1 MQTWFCDSMTK
12 KIRVNHITFLCNKST
27 GVNTTRYLF
36 LLHAPATSSCMASCN
51 YFWSISTEFCRE
63 VTDIQMPHVA
73 PVILPEMYKIFIHAE
88 VCWQMLCYVS
98 SSTGEKW
105 NCDVIM
111 FCYIVSTVEHIL
123 LFSVSHCR
131 LISLQVYS
139 IRTRSRAADIFN
151 TCASLICAMEDD
163 NTVRI
168 ILNMRR
174 WGRGDVS

>member
-1 MQTWFCDSMTK
+1 MKK
-12 KIRVNHITFLCNKST
+12 KIRVNHSF
-27 GVNTTRYLF
+27 Y
-36 LLHAPATSSCMASCN
+36 ATSPLVWTQQGICSCYMPLLQVPVWHHVIR
-51 YFWSISTEFCRE
+51 FDLSTEFCRE

-88 VCWQMLCYVS
+88 VCLQMLCYLS
-98 SSTGEKW
+98 LSTGEKW

-168 ILNMRR
+168 ILNIRR